1 MAHEDGFGYAEALG
15 RAVTIHAIRILA
27 GSVPLDVRVELM
39 ELELE
44 LMSPAVAGAL
54 AYLESRRKAG

>member
-1 MAHEDGFGYAEALG
+1 MAHEDGFGYAKALG
-15 RAVTIHAIRILA
+15 RAVTIRAMRILA

-54 AYLESRRKAG
+54 MYLESRRKVG